1 MAGLDPPKSSS
12 RSSGS
17 SIQHFAPASGLGPKS
32 GTKTTSKS
40 MKNRGKLVWQMEREA
55 RLNKK
60 EFGSIREKTHKTLL
74 WLPQVVHLHLLV
86 RSGRSERTWT
96 QDPSDPS
103 DPRPSDPRPFRP
115 QTLQTP
121 DSLDPRPF
129 RPQTFQTTDSSDLR
143 PQTLRPFRSQTLQT
157 LDPSD
162 PRPQTLQTTYP

>member
-1 MAGLDPPKSSS
+1 ML
-12 RSSGS
+12 RVYL
-17 SIQHFAPASGLGPKS
+17 FKS
-32 GTKTTSKS
+32 GYLLNMAPKRGFPWFAEKNSLEKKS
-40 MKNRGKLVWQMEREA
+40 ATLRRNSTCLANGTGSAIEEERVW
-55 RLNKK
+55 KHS
-60 EFGSIREKTHKTLL
+60 GKTHKTLL

-96 QDPSDPS
+96 PDPSDPS

-129 RPQTFQTTDSSDLR
+129 RPQTLQTTDSSDLR